1 MNSSQILFND
11 ANNAITPNEIRKR
24 ILRFGYN
31 DTVYKIIQ
39 DSNDLDRNGQVFIKC
54 TARIL
59 SNFGMTRGG
68 PFKGIKITENGDV
81 NHKEILLDCWN
92 EVGDCLLEIHNS
104 VLESGYS
111 RGRYLLEL
119 RKPKREKLVAEIWIM
134 TKKLLPFTMGKTSY
148 GLVGASKLLF
158 AVLPEIVLPVDNS
171 QWLNVFKTVD
181 LGDIINRMVFDIQ
194 QWENITG
201 QKLNKMDYSKKL
213 TTLPSVYNVMAMAA
227 RPKNV
232 QEMTRMIY

>member
-1 MNSSQILFND
+1 MSSSNILFND
-11 ANNAITPNEIRKR
+11 ANNAITPNEIRKK
-24 ILRFGYN
+24 ILRFSYN
-31 DTVYKIIQ
+31 DVVHKIIQ
-39 DSNDLDRNGQVFIKC
+39 DSNDLDKNGEVFIKC

-59 SNFGMTRGG
+59 SNFGMTRSGR
-68 PFKGIKITENGDV
+68 FKGIEIAENGNV
-81 NHKEILLDCWN
+81 NCKEILLNCWN
-92 EVGDCLLEIHNS
+92 EVGGRLLEIHNS

-119 RKPKREKLVAEIWIM
+119 SKPKREELIAEIWLI

-158 AVLPEIVLPVDNS
+158 AVLPEIVLPVDNI

-194 QWENITG
+194 HWEKVTG
-201 QKLNKMDYSKKL
+201 QKLNEMDYSKKL

-227 RPKNV
+227 RPNQAKA
-232 QEMTRMIY
+232 